1 MHCWSGFSVLPVRE
15 FILIT
20 FLQEVVLIE
29 TKILL
34 VNFPDIFKEANLQE
48 HISGFTITMIHF
60 NLFVL
65 SWFLLLVL
73 HRVWFQQNEPKI
85 IIVWNNYERAVE
97 IVERSTLYTFSV
109 SFHALE
115 AVVQRCFVK
124 KVFLEI
130 SQNWQENTCA
140 WVSFLIKLQGSG
152 LFLWILWN
160 FLEHLFL

>member
-1 MHCWSGFSVLPVRE
+1 MVR
-15 FILIT
+15 FLCIT
-20 FLQEVVLIE
+20 RKRVHFNNVLQEVVLIE
-29 TKILL
+29 TKFFLG
-34 VNFPDIFKEANLQE
+34 NFPDIFKEANLQE

-85 IIVWNNYERAVE
+85 ITVWNNYGRAVE
-97 IVERSTLYTFSV
+97 IVKRSIMYTFSV
-109 SFHALE
+109 SFHATE
-115 AVVQRCFVK
+115 AVVQRCSVK
-124 KVFLEI
+124 KLFLEI

-152 LFLWILWN
+152 LFLMTMVWAGLKV
-160 FLEHLFL
+160 

>member
-1 MHCWSGFSVLPVRE
+1 M
-15 FILIT
+15 
-20 FLQEVVLIE
+20 QEVVLIG
-29 TKILL
+29 TKLFL

-85 IIVWNNYERAVE
+85 ITVWNNYGRAVE
-97 IVERSTLYTFSV
+97 IVKRSIMYTFSV
-109 SFHALE
+109 SFHATE
-115 AVVQRCFVK
+115 AVVQRCSVK
-124 KVFLEI
+124 KLFLEI

-152 LFLWILWN
+152 LFLGI
-160 FLEHLFL
+160 

>member
-85 IIVWNNYERAVE
+85 ITVWNNYGRAVE
-97 IVERSTLYTFSV
+97 IVKRSIMYTFSV
-109 SFHALE
+109 SFHATE
-115 AVVQRCFVK
+115 AVVQRCSVK
-124 KVFLEI
+124 KLFLEI

>member
-34 VNFPDIFKEANLQE
+34 VNFPDIFKEDNLQE

-85 IIVWNNYERAVE
+85 IIVWNNYERAAE
-97 IVERSTLYTFSV
+97 IVKRSTLYTFSV
-109 SFHALE
+109 SFHATE
-115 AVVQRCFVK
+115 AVVQRCSVK
-124 KVFLEI
+124 KVSLKI

-140 WVSFLIKLQGSG
+140 RVSFLIKLQGSG

>member
-15 FILIT
+15 FILIK

-29 TKILL
+29 TKLFL

-65 SWFLLLVL
+65 SWFLLIVL

-85 IIVWNNYERAVE
+85 ILVWNNYERAVE
-97 IVERSTLYTFSV
+97 IVKRSTLYTFSV
-109 SFHALE
+109 SFHATE
-115 AVVQRCFVK
+115 AVVQRCSVK
-124 KVFLEI
+124 KVSLEI

-152 LFLWILWN
+152 LFLGI
-160 FLEHLFL
+160 

>member
-1 MHCWSGFSVLPVRE
+1 MVR
-15 FILIT
+15 FLCIT
-20 FLQEVVLIE
+20 RKRVHFNNVLQEVVLIE
-29 TKILL
+29 TKFFLG
-34 VNFPDIFKEANLQE
+34 NFPDIFKEANLQE

>member
-15 FILIT
+15 FILIK

-29 TKILL
+29 TKLFL

-48 HISGFTITMIHF
+48 NISGFTITMIHF

-85 IIVWNNYERAVE
+85 ITVWNNYGRAVE
-97 IVERSTLYTFSV
+97 IVKRSIMYTFSV
-109 SFHALE
+109 SFHATE
-115 AVVQRCFVK
+115 AVVQRCSVK
-124 KVFLEI
+124 KLFLEI

-152 LFLWILWN
+152 LQLY
-160 FLEHLFL
+160 